1 MTKRAIL
8 TLLPLAAALAGCI
21 RFGAEPPPSLLTLHA
36 DAAPPAG
43 ETRPAGA
50 TITVAVPV
58 SPQEIATQRVPVR
71 ASDTSVA
78 YLKDALWVEPP
89 TRLFARMLADTVAA
103 RTGRVVVSGRE
114 ALTHPGAA
122 LAGEL
127 RAFGVDAASGDAVV
141 IYDAS
146 LTRDRAGAIE
156 KRRFEARV
164 PAAAIAPAPVGVAL
178 NRAANRV
185 AGEVADWVGK

>member
-8 TLLPLAAALAGCI
+8 AVLPLAVAVAGCI

-36 DAAPPAG
+36 DAGPPPGA
-43 ETRPAGA
+43 TQPAGA
-50 TITVAVPV
+50 TITIAVPV

-78 YLKDALWVEPP
+78 YLKDAVWVEPP
-89 TRLFARMLADTVAA
+89 TRLFARLLSDTVTA
-103 RTGRVVVSGRE
+103 RTGRMVVSGRE
-114 ALTHPGAA
+114 ALTQPGAT
-122 LAGEL
+122 LGGEL

-146 LTRDRAGAIE
+146 LTRTPGGAIE

-164 PAAAIAPAPVGVAL
+164 PAGTIAPGPVGVAL
-178 NRAANRV
+178 NQAANTV